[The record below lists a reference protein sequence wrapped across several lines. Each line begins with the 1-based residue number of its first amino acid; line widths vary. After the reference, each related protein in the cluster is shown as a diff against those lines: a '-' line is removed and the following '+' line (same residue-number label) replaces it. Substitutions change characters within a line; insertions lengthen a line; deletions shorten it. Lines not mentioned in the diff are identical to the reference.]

1 MPKILDKPREG
12 ILAAAKSEL
21 AEKGVEGFNVR
32 DVAKIS
38 GVSIGT
44 IYNYFDNK
52 FTLVN
57 KVVEEDWNR
66 RRADCEKFIAS
77 PLTVDQ
83 VIEGVYELVLGFSAD
98 NRAILTALNDGN
110 DIMVIGGSE
119 QHNRFRKDVS
129 DLLNEGLSS
138 LDKHLNDEE
147 LTFIGENI
155 LYCAIRRE
163 VSIAL
168 VKRAVNCLIASH

>member
-66 RRADCEKFIAS
+66 RKEECQKSIVAPAS
-77 PLTVDQ
+77 IDEV
-83 VIEGVYELVLGFSAD
+83 VEGVYQLVLGFSSD
-98 NRAILTALNDGN
+98 NRAILKALNDGN

-129 DLLNEGLSS
+129 LLLEDGFAKF
-138 LDKHLNDEE
+138 DKHLSEEE
-147 LTFIGENI
+147 LIFIGENI
-155 LYCAIRRE
+155 LYTAIRQE
-163 VSIAL
+163 VTIAL
-168 VKRAVNCLIASH
+168 VKRSVNCLIASH

>member
-83 VIEGVYELVLGFSAD
+83 VVEGVYELVLGFSAD
-98 NRAILTALNDGN
+98 NREILTALNDGN

-129 DLLNEGLSS
+129 DLLNECLNS

>member
-1 MPKILDKPREG
+1 M
-12 ILAAAKSEL
+12 
-21 AEKGVEGFNVR
+21 
-32 DVAKIS
+32 
-38 GVSIGT
+38 
-44 IYNYFDNK
+44 
-52 FTLVN
+52 
-57 KVVEEDWNR
+57 
-66 RRADCEKFIAS
+66 
-77 PLTVDQ
+77 
-83 VIEGVYELVLGFSAD
+83 VLGFSAD
-98 NRAILTALNDGN
+98 NREILTALNDGN